1 MGRRFYL
8 SIIGGEKGSCE
19 GGTDT
24 GIKTKAHAVIRHGA
38 SLYYFAAARRGTLA
52 GGVFISWK
60 N

>member
-8 SIIGGEKGSCE
+8 LIIGGKKGSCE

-24 GIKTKAHAVIRHGA
+24 GIKTKTRALNVHGA